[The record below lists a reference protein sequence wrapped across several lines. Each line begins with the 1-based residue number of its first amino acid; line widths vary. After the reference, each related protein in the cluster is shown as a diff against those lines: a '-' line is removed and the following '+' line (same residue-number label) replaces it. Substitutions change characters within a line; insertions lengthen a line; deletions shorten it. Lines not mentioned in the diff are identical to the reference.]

1 MKETSLNNII
11 LFDGVCNLCNS
22 TIQFIIKKDTKQRF
36 KFASLQSD
44 AAREVLLQ
52 YSMKNVELKSIVFIT
67 NNRIYLKSSAVLR
80 ILWELGG
87 FYKLL
92 YFFWVVPK
100 PLRDLSYDYIA
111 KNRYRWFGKK
121 EQCMV
126 PTPELKNRFLD

>member
-1 MKETSLNNII
+1 MKNLTQHSVI

-22 TIQFIIKKDTKQRF
+22 TIQFIIKKDTKHRF

-44 AAREVLLQ
+44 AAREILLQ

-92 YFFWVVPK
+92 NFFLLVPK

-121 EQCMV
+121 DQCII
-126 PTPELKNRFLD
+126 PTPELKNRFLN